1 MKYQIGVVIIAV
13 LTIIYNI
20 LLIFDKNFNINMYEQ
35 QKKVK
40 LKKWEKVTTFCVMTV
55 LFSIILY
62 ISISNKNI
70 RNVYSFI
77 YYLTIFSFYISMLVN
92 IILKKDDKKISKR
105 ELSILTLIPAIF
117 VSLYN
122 FPIGRDLIETIKKIC
137 NNFIIYYILAQNIK
151 YFLIIF
157 FMTMDIFL
165 VIVELKSLLT
175 NDKRKK
181 QKNDFSFDEDLYVYK
196 NARGEKGFLFFIN
209 YVKDIVILIKLK
221 IISIVRMVH
230 RIV

>member
-151 YFLIIF
+151 YFVIIF